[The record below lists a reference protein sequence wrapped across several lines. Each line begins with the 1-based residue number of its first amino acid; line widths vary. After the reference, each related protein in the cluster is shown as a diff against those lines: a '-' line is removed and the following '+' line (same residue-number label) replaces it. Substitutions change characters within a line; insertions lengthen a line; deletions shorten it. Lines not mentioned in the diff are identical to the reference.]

1 MIPYREA
8 FDIHNDMQ
16 SVWRRGYTRRR
27 MMLEF
32 ALYTLYEECGV
43 NISQRKMNTIIQHCE
58 LLLDMG
64 YTRHVQHFF
73 RVLIS
78 IVNGD

>member
-1 MIPYREA
+1 
-8 FDIHNDMQ
+8 
-16 SVWRRGYTRRR
+16 

-43 NISQRKMNTIIQHCE
+43 NISQREMNMIIQHWE